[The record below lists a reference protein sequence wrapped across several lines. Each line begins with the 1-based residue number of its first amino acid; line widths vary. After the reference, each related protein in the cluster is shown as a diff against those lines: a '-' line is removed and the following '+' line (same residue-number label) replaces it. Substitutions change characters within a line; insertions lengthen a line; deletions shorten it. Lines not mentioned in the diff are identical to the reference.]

1 VTPGIRERA
10 EAAERERLC
19 AQAALSSGS
28 GAARDRG
35 EPGCPYR
42 TAFEVDRHR
51 IVQSK
56 AFRRLKGKTQVF
68 LWPEGDHYRTR
79 LTHCQEVS
87 QIARTLA
94 RALHLNEDLAEAIAL
109 GHDLGHA
116 PFGHAGEATM
126 QKLVPGGFRHERQSL
141 RVVERLENNGE
152 GLNLT
157 IAVRDGVARHSKG
170 AGPILAVP
178 AALLPGTLEGQIVR
192 LADIVAY
199 VNHDLDDAVRAQ
211 VLAPGEVPPPLIA
224 ALGADPSA
232 RTERLVLDIVAAT
245 EAGGLARIAMSA
257 AVADALEAL
266 RAFLYDRVY
275 LNPRVHAE
283 FHKAEEL
290 IERLWGYFV
299 ADLDRFYAE
308 HWPGALRD
316 GTPEDDVRDFVSG
329 MTDAFAVSL
338 YEELFTP
345 RRWYV
350 L

>member
-1 VTPGIRERA
+1 VTQGIRERA
-10 EAAERERLC
+10 ETAERERLSGR
-19 AQAALSSGS
+19 AALSSGP
-28 GAARDRG
+28 GAARERD
-35 EPGCPYR
+35 EAPCPYR

-126 QKLVPGGFRHERQSL
+126 QRLVPGGFRHERQSL
-141 RVVERLENNGE
+141 RVVERLENNGD

-157 IAVRDGVARHSKG
+157 CAVRDGIARHSKG
-170 AGPILAVP
+170 AGPILAIP
-178 AALLPGTLEGQIVR
+178 EGELPSTLEGQIVR
-192 LADIVAY
+192 LADIIAY
-199 VNHDLDDAVRAQ
+199 VNHDLDDAVRAK
-211 VLAPGEVPPPLIA
+211 VLAPDDVPRPLLD
-224 ALGADPSA
+224 ALGPDRSA
-232 RTERLVLDIVAAT
+232 RTERLVLDIVART
-245 EAGGLARIAMSA
+245 EAGASRRIAMSDG
-257 AVADALEAL
+257 VAEAIEAL

-275 LNPRVHAE
+275 LNPRVHSE

-290 IERLWGYFV
+290 LERLWVYFTG
-299 ADLDRFYAE
+299 DLDRFYAV

-316 GTPEDDVRDFVSG
+316 GAPEDDVRDFVSG
-329 MTDAFAVSL
+329 MTDAFAVGL

-345 RRWYV
+345 RRWFV

>member
-1 VTPGIRERA
+1 MPSLRERA
-10 EAAERERLC
+10 EAAERERLSER
-19 AQAALSSGS
+19 AALSSGE
-28 GAARDRG
+28 GAVRERG
-35 EPGCPYR
+35 EPPCAYR
-42 TAFEVDRHR
+42 TSFEVDRHR

-87 QIARTLA
+87 QVARTIA

-141 RVVERLENNGE
+141 RVVERLENNGD

-157 IAVRDGVARHSKG
+157 RAVRDGIARHSKG
-170 AGPILAVP
+170 AGPILAIP
-178 AALLPGTLEGQIVR
+178 AEQLPGTLEGQIVR
-192 LADIVAY
+192 LADIIAY
-199 VNHDLDDAVRAQ
+199 VNHDLDDAVRAR
-211 VLAPGEVPPPLIA
+211 VLSPGDVPAPLID
-224 ALGADPSA
+224 ALGRTPSA
-232 RTERLVLDIVAAT
+232 RNERLVLDIVERT
-245 EAGGLARIAMSA
+245 EACSAARIAMSDR
-257 AVADALEAL
+257 VAEALEAL

-275 LNPRVHAE
+275 LNPHVHAE
-283 FHKAEEL
+283 FQKAEEL
-290 IERLWGYFV
+290 IERLWRHFT
-299 ADLDRFYAE
+299 ADLDRFYARF
-308 HWPGALRD
+308 WPGALRD

-329 MTDAFAVSL
+329 MTDAFAVNL